1 MLTNDELCNDRY
13 FKIKF
18 KITINHSN
26 KKINLKNKKQNRE
39 KKERKRGQ
47 GKDLRMGIIFLD
59 SQKYARSK
67 KNRKRHD

>member
-26 KKINLKNKKQNRE
+26 KKINLKFEKALLHNRE
-39 KKERKRGQ
+39 EIFSENDVENLQISLKKFRVSLEKLLEL
-47 GKDLRMGIIFLD
+47 KI
-59 SQKYARSK
+59 
-67 KNRKRHD
+67 

>member
-26 KKINLKNKKQNRE
+26 KKINLKNKKQNRFE
-39 KKERKRGQ
+39 K
-47 GKDLRMGIIFLD
+47 LNII
-59 SQKYARSK
+59 
-67 KNRKRHD
+67 